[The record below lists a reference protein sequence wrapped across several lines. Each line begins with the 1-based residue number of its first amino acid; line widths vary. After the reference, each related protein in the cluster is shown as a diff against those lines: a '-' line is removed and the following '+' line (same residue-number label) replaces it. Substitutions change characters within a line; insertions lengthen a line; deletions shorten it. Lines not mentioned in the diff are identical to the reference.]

1 MAYKQA
7 TIKLLL
13 MQGENKAKLDN
24 VKKQWLK
31 KTRGKKKK
39 KEKEWK
45 GGNITETAAR
55 SSDDISVERYS

>member
-24 VKKQWLK
+24 VKTVAQK
-31 KTRGKKKK
+31 KREERKRRKK
-39 KEKEWK
+39 
-45 GGNITETAAR
+45 R
-55 SSDDISVERYS
+55 SERVGI

>member
-1 MAYKQA
+1 
-7 TIKLLL
+7 
-13 MQGENKAKLDN
+13 MQGENKAKQ
-24 VKKQWLK
+24 QWLK

-39 KEKEWK
+39 TEKEWK

>member
-24 VKKQWLK
+24 VKTVAQKNK
-31 KTRGKKKK
+31 R
-39 KEKEWK
+39 KEKEERK
-45 GGNITETAAR
+45 GVKGWEYNRNCSTVR
-55 SSDDISVERYS
+55 